1 LVHTPIGYTAILART
16 DSVTATLLAQ
26 QEIRRGANQGRGQMS
41 LKDAKVVIVGGSSGL
56 GLATAE
62 AALAKGAQVT
72 VTGRS
77 PERLDAVRTQLGD
90 GLRTESVDALD
101 EAATQAFFSAQER
114 IDHLFVTK
122 GTYVADHH
130 LAPPVAELR
139 GPVDTRL
146 VAVLNA
152 TKYALPKM
160 SERGSITLMSGTAAV
175 RPIPGTSMSSA
186 SCAAI
191 EGLAR
196 GFAVDFAPIR
206 VNALRAG
213 FFDTPFLSEALGDQR
228 EAVVADLES
237 RLLVGR
243 IGRPAEAAAAV
254 IFLMETGYVT
264 GSCLTIDG
272 GGSLV

>member
-1 LVHTPIGYTAILART
+1 
-16 DSVTATLLAQ
+16 
-26 QEIRRGANQGRGQMS
+26 MS
-41 LKDAKVVIVGGSSGL
+41 LQDARGVIIGGSSGL
-56 GLATAE
+56 GLATAK
-62 AALAKGAQVT
+62 AAMEKGASVV

-77 PERLDAVRTQLGD
+77 KARLEQASAEAGGD
-90 GLRTESVDALD
+90 LELHAADALD
-101 EAATQAFFSAQER
+101 EGAMRAFLEGQAR

-130 LAPPVAELR
+130 LEPAVDTLR
-139 GPVDTRL
+139 EPVDSRL
-146 VAVLNA
+146 VAALIA
-152 TKYALPKM
+152 TKYARPKM
-160 SERGSITLMSGTAAV
+160 SERSSVTLMSGTATV

-196 GFAVDFAPIR
+196 GLAMDFAPVR

-213 FFDTPFLSEALGDQR
+213 FFDTPFLDEALGDQR
-228 EAVVADLES
+228 AAVVADLES

-243 IGRPAEAAAAV
+243 IGCPEEAAAAV
-254 IFLMETGYVT
+254 IFMMENGYVT

-272 GGSLV
+272 GGSLI